1 MTIYPVILAGGS
13 GSRLW
18 PLSREH
24 YPKQFLPL
32 ISSSSMLQETV
43 RRLSSIENVASP
55 IAVCNELHRFTLTDQ
70 MRATGV
76 EPASVIV
83 EPAGR
88 NTAPALTLAAL
99 RAQQLIDK
107 GDEDPILL
115 VMPSDHLITD
125 TEGFQQAIRLGAS
138 LASQGYLVTF
148 GVVPDGPET
157 GYGYIKKGDTIGSTD
172 ESAFRLEAFV
182 EKPGH
187 DTAEEYVE
195 SGQYFWNSGIFMMR
209 AEVWLSELAY
219 HRSDIAEVVREAY
232 SKGREYFEYIDY
244 FQPDLETFLNC
255 PSDSIDYA
263 VMEKAAL
270 SFNGTN
276 FSPPSKTQRATG
288 CAVVPID
295 VGWSDIGAW
304 SALWQ
309 HREQDEAG
317 NVVQGDVYTD
327 STKNSLLIG
336 QHRLVATVGL
346 EDVVVIETADA
357 VLVARKDRVQDV
369 KEIVQRLRDEGR
381 PEANIHRK
389 VHRPWGT
396 YEVLDSGP
404 GFQVKRLTVNPGAS
418 VSLQF
423 HHHRA
428 EHWVVVRG
436 TARVTRNE
444 EVFLLTE
451 NESTSVPKGMQHR
464 LENPGKLP
472 LEIIEVESGE
482 YLGEDDIVRLQD
494 NYDRQT

>member
-18 PLSREH
+18 PLSREY

-32 ISSSSMLQETV
+32 IGSTSMLQETV
-43 RRLSSIENVASP
+43 KRLDSIENVASP
-55 IAVCNELHRFTLTDQ
+55 IAVCNELHRFMLMDQ
-70 MRATGV
+70 MKATGI
-76 EPASVIV
+76 ESASVVV

-99 RAQQLIDK
+99 RAQHLVK
-107 GDEDPILL
+107 NGDEDPILL

-125 TEGFQQAIRLGAS
+125 TQGFQQAVRLGTA

-157 GYGYIKKGDTIGSTD
+157 GYGYIKKGGSIESTN

-182 EKPGH
+182 EKPGL
-187 DTAEEYVE
+187 DVAKQYVE

-209 AEVWLSELAY
+209 TGVWLSELDR
-219 HRSDIAEVVREAY
+219 HRPDIADVVREAY
-232 SKGREYFEYIDY
+232 SKGQEYFEYFRPDADT
-244 FQPDLETFLNC
+244 FQAC

-263 VMEKAAL
+263 VMEKAVASSGSNAPHL
-270 SFNGTN
+270 NNASG
-276 FSPPSKTQRATG
+276 AIG

-304 SALWQ
+304 SALWE
-309 HREQDEAG
+309 HHEQDEAG
-317 NVVQGDVYTD
+317 NVIQGDVYTD

-381 PEANIHRK
+381 PEADIHRK
-389 VHRPWGT
+389 VHRPWGA
-396 YEVLDSGP
+396 YEVLDGGP

-418 VSLQF
+418 ISLQF

-436 TARVTRNE
+436 TAKVTRDE
-444 EVFLLTE
+444 EVFLLAE

-494 NYDRQT
+494 NYNRQT